1 VNEGQAERS
10 FPARIERFRAV
21 DTTQRVVREWL
32 DNDEPEVCVVVAEY
46 QTAGRGR
53 HGRDWVAPPTG
64 ALLLSAGF
72 RPTGLDAGQAWRL
85 PAIVALAMRDAAE
98 EVAGLKEHTLWLK
111 WPNDI
116 VADAPDGT
124 LRKVAGVLGE
134 SVAGVDHIESAV
146 VGIGINSDW
155 KMTDFPWAIAP
166 TMTSLRELAGK
177 RPIDNEQLLDAFL
190 ARLEPRYEALRA
202 GRFDAG
208 GWSAA
213 QRTTGRT
220 VVVDLG
226 GGDGLTGVGTGVH
239 PDSGALLVRDQAGT
253 LVSVDSGEV
262 IRCRV
267 L

>member
-1 VNEGQAERS
+1 MSAGPEGA
-10 FPARIERFRAV
+10 FPHRLERFRAV
-21 DTTQRVVREWL
+21 DSTQRVVREWL
-32 DNDEPEVCVVVAEY
+32 ESGEPEVCVAVAEY

-72 RPTGLDAGQAWRL
+72 RPDRLAAEHAWRL

-98 EVAGLKEHTLWLK
+98 ETAGLSDGTLWLK

-124 LRKVAGVLGE
+124 LRKVAGILGE
-134 SVAGVDHIESAV
+134 TVAAADRVESAV

-155 KMTDFPWAIAP
+155 KMVDFPWAIAP

-190 ARLEPRYEALRA
+190 ARLEPRYEALRSSQ
-202 GRFDAG
+202 FDAG

-226 GGDGLTGVGTGVH
+226 GGENVTGVGAGVH
-239 PDSGALLVRDQAGT
+239 PDTGALLVRADDGRNVA
-253 LVSVDSGEV
+253 VDSGEV